1 MLLNVAITP
10 EVLIDM
16 AKQKSGLELQQMA
29 QELGYSK
36 TRITKLKKGAC
47 ALSPTEVA
55 YFTSKAGLPFM
66 ETMKELEIAK
76 NPDAAQVWD
85 SLRVTLIEQVIE
97 GLDQADQVQAE
108 AGAMLR
114 AVLDAFPQEKS
125 FRNKYI

>member
-1 MLLNVAITP
+1 
-10 EVLIDM
+10 
-16 AKQKSGLELQQMA
+16 
-29 QELGYSK
+29 
-36 TRITKLKKGAC
+36 
-47 ALSPTEVA
+47 
-55 YFTSKAGLPFM
+55 M